1 VAGAWLLVAG
11 RPITNHRPPATNH
24 WKEDMATKAWKS
36 KQKRRAALAARYA
49 EVRRQ
54 LKKEKNYAAL
64 AKLPRDSSPTRSHNR
79 CELTGRSRAFL
90 RKFKVS
96 RIMLRE
102 LALKG
107 MIPGLKKASW

>member
-1 VAGAWLLVAG
+1 
-11 RPITNHRPPATNH
+11 
-24 WKEDMATKAWKS
+24 MATEAWVV
-36 KQKRRAALAARYA
+36 KQKRREALVRQYA

-54 LKKEKNYAAL
+54 LKKEKNFAAL

-79 CELTGRSRAFL
+79 CLLTGRSRGVL

-102 LALKG
+102 LALAG
-107 MIPGLKKASW
+107 TIPGLKKASW